1 MSEEYN
7 RKQLTLANQLKA
19 IDKQLHILWS
29 DPIHHTVNRS
39 IHQPELA
46 VSCDLP
52 AQETDKPFTDEDMD
66 LTNH

>member
-7 RKQLTLANQLKA
+7 RKQLTLAIQLKA

-29 DPIHHTVNRS
+29 DPIH
-39 IHQPELA
+39 QPEPA
-46 VSCDLP
+46 ESCDLP
-52 AQETDKPFTDEDMD
+52 VQETDKPFTDEDMD